1 MKADVVKF
9 HPIKDYIKKSTRIR
23 SNDKAVNTLVK
34 QFNSLLEET
43 IKEAA
48 KLAKERKRKTILPRD
63 MKEALEKTVGKRHLN
78 WQEILDELT
87 LQPSANLGKISKGV
101 LKYIEK
107 HEKKK

>member
-9 HPIKDYIKKSTRIR
+9 HPIKDYIKKSTRLR
-23 SNDKAVNTLVK
+23 SNDKAVSTLTER
-34 QFNSLLEET
+34 FNSLLEET

-48 KLAKERKRKTILPRD
+48 KLAKEQRRKTILTRD

-78 WQEILDELT
+78 WQEILDELA
-87 LQPSANLGKISKGV
+87 LQSSADLGKISKGIF
-101 LKYIEK
+101 KYVEK